1 MSTVFNEVRE
11 RFGAAVLGTHE
22 HCGDATLIVQGAAIL
37 PILTFLRE
45 RSVDRYDWLADL
57 SAVDGQNLDPY
68 VMGSSTSL
76 RPEDCGGLHVFPER
90 FQVVYHLKSLG
101 TGRRLRVKAS
111 VAEVPAEI
119 DSACSLWAAA
129 DWAEREVFDMFG
141 IRFRG
146 HPNLKRILCVHSFKG
161 HALRK
166 DYNIKDQQWLDGD
179 NESLMDEL
187 GDCGENPED
196 GGFSELVPLNM
207 GPAHPATHGVL
218 RSLIKLDGEIIVKSV
233 QEIGYLHRGFE
244 KHSENSNWTQV
255 VPYTDRLN
263 YCSAMLNNVA
273 YCRSVE
279 KLLDVTVPPRTQAIR
294 VIISEISRIIDHCVC
309 LAACLVDLGALT
321 NFWWLFALR
330 ERAYEALEGLCGA
343 RLTST
348 YVRIGGVADDLD
360 AQFIGRVRTM
370 LAELPAALGDV
381 IALVGT
387 NRIFLD
393 RVKGIGVLDTRTALS
408 HGFSGPCLR
417 ATGMAYDLRRAEPYD
432 GYEQYDFE
440 VATRPDGDSY
450 SRIMVRFD
458 EMIQSAR
465 IIEQVLDKLPSG
477 PVLST
482 DRRVMMP
489 CKEDV
494 YANIEAL
501 MNHFVLVYDGIKVPM
516 GESYCATEGANG
528 ELGFYTVS
536 DGTGRPYRVR
546 CRPPCFYLY
555 SAFGRMVQGTMVSD
569 AVATLGTLNVIAGEL
584 DR

>member
-1 MSTVFNEVRE
+1 MSIVFNEVRE
-11 RFGAAVLGTHE
+11 RFAEAVLGTHE
-22 HCGDATLIVQGAAIL
+22 HRGDATIIIKGAAVVPVL
-37 PILTFLRE
+37 RFLQE
-45 RSVDRYDWLADL
+45 RSVDRYDYLADL
-57 SAVDGQNLDPY
+57 SAVDGQNLDQY
-68 VMGSSTSL
+68 LMGAGTSL
-76 RPEDCGGLHVFPER
+76 RAEDCGGLFVFPER

-101 TGRRLRVKAS
+101 TGKRLRVKAS
-111 VAEVPAEI
+111 VPNQPAEI
-119 DSACSLWAAA
+119 DSVSSLWAAA

-166 DYNIKDQQWLDGD
+166 DYHIKDQQWLDGD

-187 GDCGENPED
+187 GESGENPD
-196 GGFSELVPLNM
+196 DAGFSELVPLNI

-218 RSLIKLDGEIIVKSV
+218 RSLVKLDGEIIVKSV

-244 KHSENSNWTQV
+244 KHAENSNWTQV

-279 KLLDVTVPPRTQAIR
+279 KLLGLEVPPRTQAIR

-360 AQFIGRVRTM
+360 PLFIGRVRTL
-370 LAELPAALGDV
+370 LAEMPAAIRDV
-381 IALVGT
+381 MALIQT

-393 RVKGIGVLDTRTALS
+393 RVKGIGVLSTRDALS

-417 ATGMAYDLRRAEPYD
+417 ATGLGHDLRRTEPYD
-432 GYEQYDFE
+432 GYDTYDFE
-440 VATRPDGDSY
+440 VATRPDGDSW

-465 IIEQVLDKLPSG
+465 IIEQALDKLPAG
-477 PVLST
+477 PVLSD

-489 CKEDV
+489 RKEEV
-494 YANIEAL
+494 YASIESL
-501 MNHFVLVYDGIKVPM
+501 MNHFALIYDGIKVPM

-555 SAFGRMVQGTMVSD
+555 SAYGRLIEGCMVSD

>member
-1 MSTVFNEVRE
+1 MSQLIADIKE
-11 RFGAAVLGTHE
+11 RCGTDFVGSHE
-22 HCGDATLIVQGAAIL
+22 HCGDTTVVVRPAAL
-37 PILTFLRE
+37 VPLLLWLRD
-45 RSVDRYDWLADL
+45 RSVDRYDFLVDL
-57 SAVDGQNLDPY
+57 CGVDGLQLDPF
-68 VMGSSTSL
+68 VMGAASSLAPAET
-76 RPEDCGGLHVFPER
+76 GGLHIWPER

-101 TGRRLRVKAS
+101 TGKRLRVKVPVPESAPELDSISSLFAS
-111 VAEVPAEI
+111 
-119 DSACSLWAAA
+119 A

-146 HPNLKRILCVHSFKG
+146 HPNLKRILCIHTFKG

-166 DYNIKDQQWLDGD
+166 DYAIKDQQWLMED
-179 NESLMDEL
+179 NEALMDEL
-187 GDCGENPED
+187 GDVGENADD
-196 GGFSELVPLNM
+196 GGFSELIPLNI

-218 RSLIKLDGEIIVKSV
+218 RSLVKLDGEVIVKSV

-279 KLLDVTVPPRTQAIR
+279 KLLGIDVPPRTTAIR

-360 AQFIGRVRTM
+360 ALFIERVRKLLSEM
-370 LAELPAALGDV
+370 PAAMGDV
-381 IALVGT
+381 LKLIAK

-393 RVKGIGVLDTRTALS
+393 RVKGVGAIDTRTALS
-408 HGFSGPCLR
+408 HGWTGPCLR
-417 ATGMAYDLRRAEPYD
+417 ATGMAYDLRRAEPGS
-432 GYEQYDFE
+432 GYESYDFE
-440 VATRPDGDSY
+440 IATRPDGDSW

-458 EMIQSAR
+458 EMIQSMR
-465 IIEQVLDKLPSG
+465 IIEQALDKLPSG
-477 PVLST
+477 AVYSD

-489 CKEDV
+489 KKEEV
-494 YANIEAL
+494 YASIESL

-516 GESYCATEGANG
+516 GESYSSFEGANG

-536 DGTGRPYRVR
+536 DGTGRPMRVR

-555 SAFGRMVQGTMVSD
+555 TAYGRLIEGAMVPD
-569 AVATLGTLNVIAGEL
+569 AVATLGTLNIIAGEL